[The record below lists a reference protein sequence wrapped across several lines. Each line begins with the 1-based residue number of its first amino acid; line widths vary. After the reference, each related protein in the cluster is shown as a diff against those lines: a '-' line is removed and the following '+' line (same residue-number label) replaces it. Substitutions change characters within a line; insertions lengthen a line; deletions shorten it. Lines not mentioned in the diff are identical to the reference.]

1 MAQHYLTCLTGVS
14 GFEDSLKILQE
25 KSLIVKDFDK
35 YGLYLVKYDK
45 DLCNMKDPDVRKCRG
60 LIIRKSDNKVVC
72 IPPQKSENINEFLN
86 DVDENWGS
94 VEVEEFVD
102 GTMINIFYHDEWRI
116 STRSCIGGKNRW
128 ARAHAPAQSQ
138 AVGWEGPPN

>member
-45 DLCNMKDPDVRKCRG
+45 DLCDMKDPDVRKCRG
-60 LIIRKSDNKVVC
+60 LIIRKSD
-72 IPPQKSENINEFLN
+72 KSGRSKAWRNN
-86 DVDENWGS
+86 VRS
-94 VEVEEFVD
+94 Q
-102 GTMINIFYHDEWRI
+102 HD
-116 STRSCIGGKNRW
+116 N
-128 ARAHAPAQSQ
+128 
-138 AVGWEGPPN
+138 